1 MVGIVWLY
9 NFLKGRNDR
18 FKGKIPLII
27 SSVVVMIIGLI
38 LFISGWIAAL
48 AQEAKMQY
56 INNVS
61 NVWGREIDVLN
72 DFEF

>member
-1 MVGIVWLY
+1 MFNINFNSNLLIGVILIMVGVVWLY

-38 LFISGWIAAL
+38 LFISGWITAL
-48 AQEAKMQY
+48 A
-56 INNVS
+56 
-61 NVWGREIDVLN
+61 
-72 DFEF
+72 

>member
-1 MVGIVWLY
+1 MFNINFNSNLLIGVILIMVGIVWLY

-48 AQEAKMQY
+48 A
-56 INNVS
+56 
-61 NVWGREIDVLN
+61 
-72 DFEF
+72 